1 MIELNLLPDVKQEFV
16 HAQRLHRKIISAM
29 ILLIIVSVGL
39 VALIAVNL
47 YVVQSVHERIVDGD
61 IKNHTKQLQEQDNL
75 TRDLTVQN
83 QLAALSDLH
92 KDKSIYS
99 RLFDYLLVLNP
110 KAPNSIKISQ
120 LKVDSETKTIT
131 IDGSAMNYKAVGVFK
146 DTLENAALT
155 TSQGSEDS
163 AVFTDVQ
170 LSDVGLGQDSF
181 GANITTF
188 KFILT
193 YSDEAFARDTQ
204 NATVTVPNKNT
215 TPSSQDSSVFGQTNS
230 KENGN

>member
-16 HAQRLHRKIISAM
+16 HAQRLRRKIISIM
-29 ILLIIVSVGL
+29 ILLIIISVGV
-39 VALIAVNL
+39 VALIAFNL

-61 IKNHTKQLQEQDNL
+61 IKNHTKQLKEQDNL

-110 KAPNSIKISQ
+110 KAPNNIKISQ
-120 LKVDSETKTIT
+120 LKVDSETTTIT

-146 DTLENAALT
+146 DTLENATLT
-155 TSQGSEDS
+155 TSQGSENK
-163 AVFTDVQ
+163 VFTDVQ
-170 LSDVGLGQDSF
+170 LSDVGLGQNSF

-204 NATVTVPNKNT
+204 NATVRVPDKNT
-215 TPSSQDSSVFGQTNS
+215 TPSSQDSSVFGNANREEGGS
-230 KENGN
+230 